1 MVEGRVH
8 DFDRL
13 WRRTY
18 ETDMP
23 DVVYALINTTDS
35 DGTLYAI
42 PYRIKNDQ
50 VIEKTKKED
59 ITVSLL
65 GAGTFAQAVIGQY
78 SASDQTPAL
87 DAAARQAAFLD
98 SVDDAE
104 EADLIV
110 NDEDTPPVAVQDR
123 QELVEDAITG
133 PAPGLD
139 KRAKDVSIGNL
150 AGIETLVIGGGGTD
164 DDDKEKVSTI
174 SADDLSGLTG
184 LTDDRVADA
193 NVLAL
198 DLRNNLLTELA
209 AGVFADV
216 GSKDKA
222 DLSTTIDLRGNDG
235 PDGDG
240 FTLENLGAGGTGLV
254 AGQVLLVNH
263 PEDDDR
269 VGFIQS
275 SYSAV
280 EDGVV
285 EIDVN
290 VTTDDRDA
298 DGLTI
303 QFISLNSNNG
313 DVADADKGPD
323 VNDATIDL
331 TALARGNYRIA
342 IGLPENDDEDNDN
355 TLTILYGH
363 SGTAG
368 GPITTILDAVQI
380 TIRDAAPPV
389 EPEPEAP
396 ASVFESLVV
405 TGVHFDTGLEH
416 NIPNLL
422 VTVGGEVTNVN
433 FLDFYNATGGVDRWG
448 LPSTEVVEV
457 EDGTLTQFYQRG
469 VVDYHDT
476 GSGYV
481 MERRLAWDY
490 VGGGAGGSVDQGV
503 EDAPADAPEGGVQ
516 VGAFGHYVSNTAA
529 DGTATGFLDFFNG
542 LGGVDAFGFPKTGA
556 RADTG
561 EEGTLSEPGTTAGF
575 VRQYF
580 QAAVFELGP
589 DGARLTLLG
598 DTVRNQL
605 HPDYVFV
612 GADALETGDELVLG
626 DLS

>member
-1 MVEGRVH
+1 M
-8 DFDRL
+8 
-13 WRRTY
+13 
-18 ETDMP
+18 TD
-23 DVVYALINTTDS
+23 TTDP
-35 DGTLYAI
+35 D
-42 PYRIKNDQ
+42 
-50 VIEKTKKED
+50 
-59 ITVSLL
+59 
-65 GAGTFAQAVIGQY
+65 
-78 SASDQTPAL
+78 
-87 DAAARQAAFLD
+87 
-98 SVDDAE
+98 
-104 EADLIV
+104 
-110 NDEDTPPVAVQDR
+110 
-123 QELVEDAITG
+123 
-133 PAPGLD
+133 
-139 KRAKDVSIGNL
+139 
-150 AGIETLVIGGGGTD
+150 
-164 DDDKEKVSTI
+164 
-174 SADDLSGLTG
+174 
-184 LTDDRVADA
+184 
-193 NVLAL
+193 VLAL
-198 DLRNNLLTELA
+198 DLRSNLLTELA

-290 VTTDDRDA
+290 VTRADAAA

-313 DVADADKGPD
+313 DVADADNGPD

-355 TLTILYGH
+355 TLTMLYGH

-368 GPITTILDAVQI
+368 GPITTILDAVQL
-380 TIRDAAPPV
+380 TISDTSTPAEPV
-389 EPEPEAP
+389 AP

-433 FLDFYNATGGVDRWG
+433 FLDFYNATGGLARWG

-469 VVDYHDT
+469 VIDYHDT

-490 VGGGAGGSVDQGV
+490 VGGG
-503 EDAPADAPEGGVQ
+503 
-516 VGAFGHYVSNTAA
+516 
-529 DGTATGFLDFFNG
+529 
-542 LGGVDAFGFPKTGA
+542 
-556 RADTG
+556 R
-561 EEGTLSEPGTTAGF
+561 
-575 VRQYF
+575 RW
-580 QAAVFELGP
+580 
-589 DGARLTLLG
+589 
-598 DTVRNQL
+598 
-605 HPDYVFV
+605 
-612 GADALETGDELVLG
+612 
-626 DLS
+626 